1 MTLKDHKE
9 FLAGLAAGAGGMGA
23 LIGLK
28 YLYNYMSGK
37 AEIVLN
43 IVYVLVGLKIL
54 ITAAVAHWLAS
65 ALSKD
70 YTIGI
75 CSFSAKHAALR
86 RKTKDWLAQNQDN
99 VSGWG
104 DMRIRGLFCQ

>member
-28 YLYNYMSGK
+28 YLYNYMLGK

-43 IVYVLVGLKIL
+43 IV
-54 ITAAVAHWLAS
+54 
-65 ALSKD
+65 
-70 YTIGI
+70 
-75 CSFSAKHAALR
+75 
-86 RKTKDWLAQNQDN
+86 
-99 VSGWG
+99 
-104 DMRIRGLFCQ
+104 